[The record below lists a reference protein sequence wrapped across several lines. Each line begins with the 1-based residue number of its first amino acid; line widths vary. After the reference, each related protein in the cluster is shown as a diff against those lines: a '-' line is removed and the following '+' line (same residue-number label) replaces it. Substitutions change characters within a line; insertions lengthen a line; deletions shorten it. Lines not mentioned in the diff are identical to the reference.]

1 MQIYRDPDADL
12 ALLHGRQ
19 ITVIGYGNQ
28 GRAQA
33 LNLRDSGLAVL
44 VGNREDEYAKQ
55 ARQDGLECLP
65 IAAAVAAAAI
75 ILLLLPDEI
84 APAVYH
90 AEIAPHLAPGKTLVF
105 ASGYNLTY
113 NHIAPPAGIDVVL
126 VAPRMIGAGVRELYQ
141 AGRGFP
147 AFFGVAQDGSGRARE
162 AALALC
168 KGIGATRA
176 GVVEVTFAQETELDL
191 FTEQCFGP
199 AFGQVLMSAVN
210 LLLDEGYPPGAV
222 LLELYMSGEFAY
234 TLRKM
239 AQMGTVA
246 QSQLHSVTSQYGS
259 FSRGMRFMNPELR
272 ARMAQGLD
280 EIRSGAFAREFAA
293 ESAAGYPTLESL
305 RETALELPLHQ
316 LEQELI
322 AALDMAPFD
331 GPVGSTGPARRPAA
345 PAEPAAP
352 RPGRQSAVRVAL
364 GRLQRVRLPGRRKQE
379 RGPDADRPID
389 RAWME
394 AQVRRFLEA
403 AAVDPALASAARG
416 RDVVVHY
423 RLTDLDLE
431 FHMDFHEGQVSG
443 DLGPPPAPG
452 VTLTAAAAVL
462 DGVLSGATNAV
473 RAALSGKLSFEGDA
487 RLAMGIQPLQPD
499 LIRLYTAVR
508 RR

>member
-1 MQIYRDPDADL
+1 MPPHRGQPCD
-12 ALLHGRQ
+12 
-19 ITVIGYGNQ
+19 
-28 GRAQA
+28 
-33 LNLRDSGLAVL
+33 
-44 VGNREDEYAKQ
+44 
-55 ARQDGLECLP
+55 
-65 IAAAVAAAAI
+65 AAAI
-75 ILLLLPDEI
+75 VLLLLPDEI

-113 NHIAPPAGIDVVL
+113 GHIAPPAEIDVVL

-147 AFFGVAQDGSGRARE
+147 AFFGVAQNPPARARE

-199 AFGQVLMSAVN
+199 AFGQVLMGAVN
-210 LLLDEGYPPGAV
+210 LLLDEGYPPAAV

-239 AQMGTVA
+239 AQMGTVG

-259 FSRGMRFMNPELR
+259 FSRGMRFLNPELR
-272 ARMAQGLD
+272 ARMAQGLE
-280 EIRSGAFAREFAA
+280 EIRSGAFSREFAA
-293 ESAAGYPTLESL
+293 ESAAGFPTLESL
-305 RETALELPLHQ
+305 REAALELPLHQ

-322 AALDMAPFD
+322 AALDLAPYD
-331 GPVGSTGPARRPAA
+331 APMEAAIPAGPRTPPPERH
-345 PAEPAAP
+345 
-352 RPGRQSAVRVAL
+352 SAVRAAL

-379 RGPDADRPID
+379 QGPEDDRPID
-389 RAWME
+389 PVWME
-394 AQVRRFLEA
+394 TQVRRFLEA
-403 AAVDPALASAARG
+403 AAKDPALASAARG

-431 FHMDFHEGQVSG
+431 FHMVFHEGQVSG
-443 DLGPPPAPG
+443 DLGPPPAPA
-452 VTLTAAAAVL
+452 VTLTAALAVL
-462 DGVLSGATNAV
+462 DGVLSGKINPV

-487 RLAMGIQPLQPD
+487 RLAMSIQPLQPD
-499 LIRLYTAVR
+499 LVRLYSGVQGRPQR
-508 RR
+508 R